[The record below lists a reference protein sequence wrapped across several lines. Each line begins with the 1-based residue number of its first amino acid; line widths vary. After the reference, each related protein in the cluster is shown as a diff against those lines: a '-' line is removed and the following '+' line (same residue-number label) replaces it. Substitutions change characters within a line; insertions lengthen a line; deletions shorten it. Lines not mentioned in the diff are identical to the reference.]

1 MVSVGILC
9 HQYPGRKLELVAV
22 QKGTCVSLLIST
34 EVTLVNTIAKQ
45 EIFVEMTSRA
55 YFCLYTVS
63 DGLLVTV
70 IIIFSFSRPMT
81 NNYWTRLSKIS

>member
-1 MVSVGILC
+1 M
-9 HQYPGRKLELVAV
+9 
-22 QKGTCVSLLIST
+22 SLLISI

-45 EIFVEMTSRA
+45 VIFVEMTSRA

-70 IIIFSFSRPMT
+70 VIIFSFSRPMT
-81 NNYWTRLSKIS
+81 NNY

>member
-1 MVSVGILC
+1 MSVGILC

-22 QKGTCVSLLIST
+22 QKGTSVSLLISI

-45 EIFVEMTSRA
+45 EIFVEMTSRG

-70 IIIFSFSRPMT
+70 VIIFSFSRPMT
-81 NNYWTRLSKIS
+81 NNY

>member
-1 MVSVGILC
+1 MSVGILC

-22 QKGTCVSLLIST
+22 QKGTSVSLLIST

>member
-22 QKGTCVSLLIST
+22 QKGTSVSLLIST

>member
-1 MVSVGILC
+1 MGILC
-9 HQYPGRKLELVAV
+9 HQYPGRELELVAV
-22 QKGTCVSLLIST
+22 QKATSVSLLISI

-63 DGLLVTV
+63 DGFLVTV

>member
-1 MVSVGILC
+1 MSVGILC

-22 QKGTCVSLLIST
+22 QKGTSVSLLIST

-45 EIFVEMTSRA
+45 EMFVEMTSRA